1 MYGVFDMEIYFAAM
15 INFISTYFFYT
26 PLYSISSGR
35 NVIERLSVDA
45 ARK

>member
-1 MYGVFDMEIYFAAM
+1 MEIYFAVL
-15 INFISTYFFYT
+15 INFYQYIFFYT